1 VLMNAGPWLP
11 VPPDGYGGIENVVA
25 TLVPELRRRGIRVL
39 LATVASSTLPADERL
54 TSLPV
59 GQFEVLQRPYNQVSG
74 VAHAHLHAVIRA
86 LRDRHDIDLVHD
98 HVEVVGLAVLAAAAL
113 APGIPPVLHTL
124 HWDLGKHADFYS
136 GLDAGPRVRVNGV
149 SASQLDRAPE
159 ALRRHSV
166 GHVHL
171 ATPLA
176 VGASRRPAA
185 EKAGHAIVMGRITP
199 GKGQHLAARLAHE
212 CGFDLVLAGP
222 VGPYRQPADLIAT
235 DAAAAANPDVRYWE
249 DEVRPLVDGVR
260 VRWIGTVAGKERDS
274 LVASARVALFPLQWE
289 EPGGTAVVE
298 ALALGTPVIG
308 LSRGCLPELVEHGR
322 TGWLASSPGDLPA
335 LIQAAGQIDPRECR
349 EQAARRFTP
358 AVMAARY
365 ADLYEQVI
373 AGSGSVVPNGVRDTG
388 PSGKTTGLDDLPLAS
403 VTHAARPGP
412 TRRTPA
418 PRGLAERAYADP
430 PTS

>member
-1 VLMNAGPWLP
+1 MTRTVLMNAGPWLP

-25 TLVPELRRRGIRVL
+25 ALVPELRRRGIRVL
-39 LATVASSTLPADERL
+39 LATVARSTLPADERL
-54 TSLPV
+54 TSFPG

-74 VAHAHLHAVIRA
+74 VAHAHLHAVVRA
-86 LRDRHDIDLVHD
+86 LRDRDDIDLVHD

-113 APGIPPVLHTL
+113 APGTPPVLHTL
-124 HWDLGKHADFYS
+124 HWDLSKHADFYS

-149 SASQLDRAPE
+149 SASQLNRAPE

-176 VGASRRPAA
+176 VGADRRPPA
-185 EKAGHAIVMGRITP
+185 EKAGHAVVMGRITP

-222 VGPYRQPADLIAT
+222 VGPYRQPADLTA
-235 DAAAAANPDVRYWE
+235 AGGAAAANPDVRYWQ

-260 VRWIGTVAGKERDS
+260 VRWIGTVAGKERNS

-298 ALALGTPVIG
+298 ALALGTPAVG

-322 TGWLASSPGDLPA
+322 TGWLAKSPDDLAA
-335 LIQAAGQIDPRECR
+335 LVQAAGRIDPRECR

-365 ADLYEQVI
+365 ADLYEQLISGIVPRAAEK
-373 AGSGSVVPNGVRDTG
+373 AGPD
-388 PSGKTTGLDDLPLAS
+388 
-403 VTHAARPGP
+403 
-412 TRRTPA
+412 
-418 PRGLAERAYADP
+418 RAG
-430 PTS
+430 

>member
-1 VLMNAGPWLP
+1 MTRTVLMNAGPWLP
-11 VPPDGYGGIENVVA
+11 VPPGGYGGIENIVA
-25 TLVPELRRRGIRVL
+25 ALVPELRRRGIRVL
-39 LATVASSTLPADERL
+39 LATVARSTLPADERL
-54 TSLPV
+54 TSFPG

-74 VAHAHLHAVIRA
+74 IAHAHLHAVVRA
-86 LRDRHDIDLVHD
+86 LRDRPDIDLVHD

-113 APGIPPVLHTL
+113 APGSPPVLHTL
-124 HWDLGKHADFYS
+124 HWDLGKHAEFYS

-149 SASQLDRAPE
+149 SAAQLDRAPA

-176 VGASRRPAA
+176 VGADRRPPVP
-185 EKAGHAIVMGRITP
+185 KAGHAVVMGRITA

-222 VGPYRQPADLIAT
+222 VGPYRQPADLTAAG
-235 DAAAAANPDVRYWE
+235 DAATANPDVRYWQ
-249 DEVRPLVDGVR
+249 DQVRPLVDGIR
-260 VRWIGTVAGKERDS
+260 VRWIGTVAGRERDS

-298 ALALGTPVIG
+298 ALALGTPVVG
-308 LSRGCLPELVEHGR
+308 LSRGCLPELVEPGR
-322 TGWLASSPGDLPA
+322 TGWLAKSPEDLPA
-335 LIQAAGQIDPRECR
+335 LIQAARRIDPRECR

-365 ADLYEQVI
+365 ADLYEQLI
-373 AGSGSVVPNGVRDTG
+373 SGSVPRANATVG
-388 PSGKTTGLDDLPLAS
+388 GLSPI
-403 VTHAARPGP
+403 GP
-412 TRRTPA
+412 T
-418 PRGLAERAYADP
+418 
-430 PTS
+430 